1 MPAPNKKN
9 SDKTTLAYRE
19 LKREVANLAKEVL
32 RGAEHHKSLASRLAE
47 GAKNV
52 GRTADNIA
60 SLNVDTATVA
70 ETREL
75 SKTMQGLSQSANGY
89 ATSANDAS
97 QVARYTER
105 AAIRSHE
112 GIQQAVDNAPVPMA
126 NRTWYTQE

>member
-1 MPAPNKKN
+1 MSARKKN
-9 SDKTTLAYRE
+9 KANLSYRE
-19 LKREVANLAKEVL
+19 LKREVAKLAKDVL
-32 RGAEHHKSLASRLAE
+32 RGAEHHKQLAARLAE

-75 SKTMQGLSQSANGY
+75 SRTMQGLSQSANGY
-89 ATSANDAS
+89 ASRANDAS
-97 QVARYTER
+97 LVARYTER
-105 AAIRSHE
+105 EASRSHE
-112 GIQQAVDNAPVPMA
+112 GIQQAVDNAPVQMA